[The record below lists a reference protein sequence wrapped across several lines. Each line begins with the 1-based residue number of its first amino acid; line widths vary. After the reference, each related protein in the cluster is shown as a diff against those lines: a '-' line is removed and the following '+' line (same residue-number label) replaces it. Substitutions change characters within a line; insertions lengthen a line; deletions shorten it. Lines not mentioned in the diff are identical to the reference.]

1 MSWLGVLAAGFLA
14 TVLLTSILSASSY
27 LGWTRMDIPF
37 ILGTAFTADRTRAQ
51 WVGSIVHFLV
61 GLALAVLYGAILTTL
76 DGNEI
81 ILGAMLGLAQALFV
95 GTVLLNGILP
105 AVHPRMGTPL
115 SAADSSPLLEAPG
128 FMLLN
133 YGRTTP
139 LVTILAHVVYGA
151 VVGFLAR

>member
-1 MSWLGVLAAGFLA
+1 MSWLGILAAGFVA

-27 LGWTRMDIPF
+27 LGWTRMNIPF

-51 WVGSIVHFLV
+51 WLGAIVHFVV
-61 GLALAVLYGAILTTL
+61 GLALAVLYGAILIAL
-76 DGNEI
+76 DGNGI

-105 AVHPRMGTPL
+105 ALHPRMGTPL
-115 SAADSSPLLEAPG
+115 SAANSAPLLEAPG

-133 YGRTTP
+133 YGRNTP
-139 LVTILAHVVYGA
+139 LVFILAHVVYGT
-151 VVGFLAR
+151 VVGLLAR